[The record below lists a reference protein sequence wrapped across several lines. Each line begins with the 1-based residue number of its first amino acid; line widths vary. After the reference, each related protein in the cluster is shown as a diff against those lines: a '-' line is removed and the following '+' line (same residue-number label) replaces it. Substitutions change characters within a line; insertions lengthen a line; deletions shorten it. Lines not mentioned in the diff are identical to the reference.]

1 MSCDTVNDLV
11 CNGSTCI
18 APVMFALSVFDLS
31 ALVKKVPVRGV
42 IECFLCTYV
51 EDCASPSLGN
61 KDAGYL
67 LLHMYGFWPLYVS
80 QKKSKTKNKK
90 GK

>member
-42 IECFLCTYV
+42 IECFL
-51 EDCASPSLGN
+51 
-61 KDAGYL
+61 
-67 LLHMYGFWPLYVS
+67 LYIRGGLCI
-80 QKKSKTKNKK
+80 TIF
-90 GK
+90 G